1 MMQQEYIPVY
11 LITGFLESGKTTMI
25 HSMLQ
30 DTNFTSGQRTLIIAC
45 EEGEVEYDTALLSRR
60 NATLVTLDGPE
71 ELTTEGLKRINEKYR
86 PERVIVEYNSFWT
99 ISLLGQ
105 LTMPRRWEFVQVITL
120 IDATS
125 FDNMM
130 TNMRQVMTDPVKEA
144 DLIFFNR
151 CTPGVS
157 KSPWRRMMRAV
168 NRSCTIIFENT
179 DGTTEDGVED
189 EDLPYDMKAA
199 VIDIAEEHFGTFY
212 LDSMEHP
219 DRYERKTVRLVG
231 QAVSERGMPRG
242 FYYFCRKAM
251 TCCANDI
258 QQVGWVT
265 QGLQKP
271 DSRKYVQLT
280 AQCSV
285 VEQEGQKML
294 MLKELRTQPAAAP
307 ASEYATFN

>member
-1 MMQQEYIPVY
+1 MNQLEYVPVY

-30 DTNFTSGQRTLIIAC
+30 DPNFTVGQKTLILAC
-45 EEGEVEYDTALLSRR
+45 EDGEVEYDEALLKSK
-60 NATLVTLDGPE
+60 NAVVVMLDGPE
-71 ELTTEGLKRINEKYR
+71 KMTTESLKLLNEKHQ
-86 PERVIVEYNSFWT
+86 PERVFVEYNNFWT

-105 LTMPRRWEFVQVITL
+105 MTLPRRWEFVQVITL
-120 IDATS
+120 IDGTS
-125 FDNMM
+125 FDNMI
-130 TNMRQVMTDPVKEA
+130 TNMRQVITDPVKEA
-144 DLIFFNR
+144 DVIIFNR

-168 NRSCTIIFENT
+168 NRNCTIIFENT
-179 DGTTEDGVED
+179 DGTSEDGVED
-189 EDLPYDMKAA
+189 EDLPYDMKAS
-199 VIDIAEEHFGTFY
+199 VIDISNEQFGIFY

-231 QAVSERGMPRG
+231 QALTERGLPKG

-258 QQVGWVT
+258 QPVGWVT

-271 DSRKYVQLT
+271 DKNKYIQLT
-280 AQCSV
+280 AVGSV
-285 VEQEGQKML
+285 VVQGDQKML
-294 MLKELRTQPAAAP
+294 MLKELRTQPAQAP
-307 ASEYATFN
+307 AEEYATFN